1 MSISESGILPDLF
14 LACMG
19 SSAKEMT
26 RTLTEMQ
33 LAFHH
38 DSARA
43 LHTCSCLS
51 RYSSRK
57 KNCSGF
63 TVTLQPCS
71 LSSRVFPV
79 PKIDS
84 LTGRQFESVPL
95 KDSE

>member
-14 LACMG
+14 LACIG

-33 LAFHH
+33 LVLHH
-38 DSARA
+38 DSALA
-43 LHTCSCLS
+43 LHMWGCLS
-51 RYSSRK
+51 RYSSK

-71 LSSRVFPV
+71 LSSRIFPV

-84 LTGRQFESVPL
+84 LTGHQFESVEEVP
-95 KDSE
+95 